1 VDDRFETAPPRSGLA
16 GPWDLQVVA
25 RPRSIAP
32 HHVLRRDVRDD
43 RGVVAGSRPADRH
56 GLSTIDEA
64 IAALRAGE
72 MIFVVDD
79 HDREN
84 EGDLVMAADLVTPQ
98 AVNFMVTHGR
108 GLLCLSLTPQR
119 CVELDLPPMVP
130 ATAGNAETNFTVS
143 IDFEEPGS
151 TGISAA
157 DRARTIQHAVDAEAS
172 PADFRRPGH
181 VFPLQSR
188 PGGVLERAGH
198 TEASVDLARLA
209 GLTPAGVICEVMNP
223 DGTMAR
229 LPQLLE
235 MAERH
240 RFHLITVAD
249 LIEYRRRHETL
260 VDRVADTALPTAY
273 GPARGVGFRDHAG
286 TEHIA
291 ICFGEVAAVDEPLV
305 RVHSECLTGD
315 VFSSRRCDCGAQ
327 LDAAMATIAAVGTG
341 VIVYV
346 RGHEGRG
353 IGLLNKLRAYE
364 LQDSGH
370 DTVEANLALGH
381 QVDERDFLPA
391 AQILRS
397 LGLDRVRLLTNN
409 PAKIVALRSLGIEV
423 ASREPLEV
431 TPHPDNTDYLATK
444 RTKLGHHLTAFDP
457 SALDTTA

>member
-1 VDDRFETAPPRSGLA
+1 
-16 GPWDLQVVA
+16 
-25 RPRSIAP
+25 
-32 HHVLRRDVRDD
+32 
-43 RGVVAGSRPADRH
+43 VVAGSRPADRH

-64 IAALRAGE
+64 IAAMRAGE
-72 MIFVVDD
+72 MILVVDD

-84 EGDLVMAADLVTPQ
+84 EGDLVMAADLVTPA

-108 GLLCLSLTPQR
+108 GLLCLALTSKR
-119 CVELDLPPMVP
+119 CADLDLPPMVP

-143 IDFEEPGS
+143 IDFEAPGS
-151 TGISAA
+151 TGISAP
-157 DRARTIQHAVDAEAS
+157 DRARTIRHAMDAGALPS
-172 PADFRRPGH
+172 DFRRPGH
-181 VFPLQSR
+181 VFPLQAR
-188 PGGVLERAGH
+188 DGGVLERAGH

-235 MAERH
+235 LAERH
-240 RFHLITVAD
+240 RFHLITIAD

-260 VDRVADTALPTAY
+260 VQRVADATLPTAY
-273 GPARGVGFRDHAG
+273 GPARAVGFRDHTD

-291 ICFGEVAAVDEPLV
+291 VCFGDVTSVDEPLV

-315 VFSSRRCDCGAQ
+315 VLGSRRCDCGAQ
-327 LDAAMATIAAVGTG
+327 LDAAMATIAAEGTG
-341 VIVYV
+341 VVVYV

-364 LQDSGH
+364 LQDDGH

-391 AQILRS
+391 AQMLRS
-397 LGLDRVRLLTNN
+397 LGLARVRLLTNN

-431 TPHPDNTDYLATK
+431 APHADNTGYLATK
-444 RTKLGHHLTAFDP
+444 RAKLGHHLSAFD
-457 SALDTTA
+457 STVLDTTA